1 MRGLFWVL
9 LIAGL
14 AVAVTIGA
22 RYNSGYVL
30 FALHPYRMEMSL
42 NFLAALLVLLF
53 VAGYFVVRVIAHTL
67 RLPSQVRAFRERRR
81 AARAQ
86 RSLLEA
92 LHAYLE
98 GRYAQAEKAAN
109 ATIESK
115 EQAGIGAVI
124 AARAAHEL
132 RAYDRRDR
140 YLARSSY
147 FGDDD
152 QPMRVIAQAELLLQE
167 RNHQEAQTALDKLPR
182 KHTAALRL
190 ELRAAQLA
198 RNWERYLEVLG
209 QLEKLSALEP
219 GRIAEL
225 RRHAICENLARKSA
239 EIGALREYWQRL
251 PQRDRSDP
259 KVAAQAARGLIDLG
273 EQREAQSIIE
283 AGLEREWDS
292 ELVEL
297 YAECSAD
304 DARRRIERAE
314 RWLAAHPSDAMLLL
328 TLGRLCA
335 RQRLWGK
342 ARSYFEASLSVEE
355 TFGAS
360 LALARLLEETGEQE
374 AAQRYLR
381 RSLELAEPLIQRKP
395 ARRVSSSDVRVVSRL
410 QAALPPP
417 A

>member
-1 MRGLFWVL
+1 MRGLFWVI
-9 LIAGL
+9 LIAAL

-22 RYNSGYVL
+22 RYNTGYVL
-30 FALHPYRMEMSL
+30 FALHPYRVEMSL
-42 NFLAALLVLLF
+42 NFLAALFVLLF
-53 VAGYFVVRVIAHTL
+53 VAAYLIVRVIAHTL
-67 RLPSQVRAFRERRR
+67 RLPSEVRAFRERRR
-81 AARAQ
+81 VAKAQ

-92 LHAYLE
+92 LRAYFE
-98 GRYAQAEKAAN
+98 GRYAQAEKAAK

-115 EQAGIGAVI
+115 EQAGMGAVI

-140 YLARSSY
+140 YLARASH

-152 QPMRVIAQAELLLQE
+152 LPMRVIAQAELLLQE
-167 RNHQEAQTALDKLPR
+167 RNHQEAQAALDRLPR

-190 ELRAAQLA
+190 ELRAAQFA
-198 RNWERYLEVLG
+198 RNWDRYLEVLG
-209 QLEKLSALEP
+209 QLEKLNALAP

-225 RRHAICENLARKSA
+225 RRHAVCENLVRKGA
-239 EIGALREYWQRL
+239 DIGALREYWQRL

-259 KVAAQAARGLIDLG
+259 KVAGQAALRLIELG
-273 EQREAQSIIE
+273 EQREAQPVIE
-283 AGLEREWDS
+283 AGLENEWDS
-292 ELVEL
+292 ALVLL
-297 YAECSAD
+297 YSECSVE

-314 RWLAAHPSDAMLLL
+314 RWLAQHPSDASLLL

-355 TFGAS
+355 TFGAT

-374 AAQRYLR
+374 AAQRYVR
-381 RSLELAEPLIQRKP
+381 RSLELAEPLV
-395 ARRVSSSDVRVVSRL
+395 RRDPVRRISSSDVRVVNRP

>member
-1 MRGLFWVL
+1 MRGLFWVI

-22 RYNSGYVL
+22 RYNTGYVL
-30 FALHPYRMEMSL
+30 FALHPYRVEMSL

-53 VAGYFVVRVIAHTL
+53 IAGYLFVRVVAHAL
-67 RLPSQVRAFRERRR
+67 RLPSQVRAFRERRQ
-81 AARAQ
+81 AAKAQ
-86 RSLLEA
+86 RSLHEA
-92 LHAYLE
+92 LHAFLE

-109 ATIESK
+109 VTINSK
-115 EQAGIGAVI
+115 AQAGIGAVI

-140 YLARSSY
+140 YLARSAY
-147 FGDDD
+147 FADDD
-152 QPMRVIAQAELLLQE
+152 QPMRYIAQADLLLQE
-167 RNHQEAQTALDKLPR
+167 RNHQDAMAALDRLPR

-198 RNWERYLEVLG
+198 RNWDRYLEVLA
-209 QLEKLSALEP
+209 QLEKLNALEP

-225 RRHAICENLARKSA
+225 RRHAICENLVRKGG

-259 KVAAQAARGLIDLG
+259 KVAAQAARRLIALG
-273 EQREAQSIIE
+273 EPREAQPIIE
-283 AGLEREWDS
+283 AGLDREWDS
-292 ELVEL
+292 ELVLL
-297 YAECSAD
+297 YSECSVD

-314 RWLAAHPSDAMLLL
+314 RWLVAHPTDAALLS

-335 RQRLWGK
+335 RQCLWGK

-355 TFGAS
+355 TFGAT
-360 LALARLLEETGEQE
+360 LALARLLEETGEHE
-374 AAQRYLR
+374 AAQKYSR
-381 RSLELAEPLIQRKP
+381 RSLELAEPLIQRDP
-395 ARRVSSSDVRVVSRL
+395 VRRISSSDIRVVSR
-410 QAALPPP
+410 QQPALPPP